1 MNELLTLLFDKT
13 EKVVAWAGMVVLVF
27 AITSMSSCSESA
39 INAKQQTLTMLIEK
53 GYHPLVVN
61 CIMEGWQNRT
71 ERLIVCM
78 DAFDKYPG
86 QQDAVRGELGKIE

>member
-1 MNELLTLLFDKT
+1 MREILELLFDKT

-27 AITSMSSCSESA
+27 AILNMSSCQRNS
-39 INAKQQTLTMLIEK
+39 INVQQKTLTMLIEK

-86 QQDAVRGELGKIE
+86 QQDGVLGELGKTD